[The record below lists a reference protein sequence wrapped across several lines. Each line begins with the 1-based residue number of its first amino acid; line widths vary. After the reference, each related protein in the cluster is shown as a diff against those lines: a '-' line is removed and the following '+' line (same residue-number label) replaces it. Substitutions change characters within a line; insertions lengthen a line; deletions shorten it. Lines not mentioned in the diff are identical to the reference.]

1 MQKLFSPGPLCL
13 SFFRKIR
20 SHWSWISDDAA
31 KTIFNLTMKENYRLY
46 TLPYTLPLAQTSM
59 VGVIKTFPGYIGMY
73 NRCPNVLF
81 LKVMSCYM
89 TLSLTVERYISVVHP
104 LLRWESL
111 SLLSSNNSP
120 SSRMTRRSPNSP
132 KSFVY
137 LAAPRSDSFSSP
149 SLWARDRLSVKE
161 LSPASLSRSC
171 SPCPPTSCCRP
182 RLLHRSGQLKLSDY
196 EVSWFSTWCLCSTLK
211 SLPSN
216 SCLLILECF
225 RAAADLVSWPM
236 TLCGASWCPMRG
248 SLTFS
253 SSGRTG
259 PPPSSTSPPS
269 HPPPPLLLLLILLM
283 VRREDDAVITIY
295 VLWLHLIFVT
305 IIPVALLVWLN
316 RIIYRKLSEAMIFL
330 MVMMLAIYMYMRM

>member
-1 MQKLFSPGPLCL
+1 MQWRLGDIWSVATFNLFITTQSKGLFACLLLSTTPHPASGSFWCLAFFRKSVPIWHESLMMMMQKLFSPGPLCL

-59 VGVIKTFPGYIGMY
+59 VGVIKTFLGYIGMD

-149 SLWARDRLSVKE
+149 SLWDRDRLSVKE

-182 RLLHRSGQLKLSDY
+182 RLLHR
-196 EVSWFSTWCLCSTLK
+196 
-211 SLPSN
+211 
-216 SCLLILECF
+216 
-225 RAAADLVSWPM
+225 
-236 TLCGASWCPMRG
+236 
-248 SLTFS
+248 
-253 SSGRTG
+253 
-259 PPPSSTSPPS
+259 
-269 HPPPPLLLLLILLM
+269 
-283 VRREDDAVITIY
+283 
-295 VLWLHLIFVT
+295 
-305 IIPVALLVWLN
+305 
-316 RIIYRKLSEAMIFL
+316 
-330 MVMMLAIYMYMRM
+330 